1 MSLQFSFNKVD
12 QNLSRNWRRKTG
24 KGTNTQEKVLS
35 FVWGKGVL
43 IALSTRTVFF
53 LRKILRKKKHLILLA
68 LPFVSADGQGSAY
81 IGSQASEHQ
90 EQGETGILITTMTMM
105 TKMTKIT
112 IITMRTTITMMTMIT
127 MITMMMIAMMVMM
140 MSPEDKQSKEG
151 EVERREQTPPV
162 VTSWNFFILIVKR
175 AVLQKWID

>member
-1 MSLQFSFNKVD
+1 MKKK
-12 QNLSRNWRRKTG
+12 KTG

-53 LRKILRKKKHLILLA
+53 LRKIARKKKHLILLA

-90 EQGETGILITTMTMM
+90 EQGETGILINTMTMM
-105 TKMTKIT
+105 TKMTLMTMMTMMTMKT
-112 IITMRTTITMMTMIT
+112 RITMMTTMTMMTMIT
-127 MITMMMIAMMVMM
+127 MRTMMMIAMMVMM
-140 MSPEDKQSKEG
+140 MSPQYKQSKEG
-151 EVERREQTPPV
+151 KVERREQTPPV
-162 VTSWNFFILIVKR
+162 VTS
-175 AVLQKWID
+175 